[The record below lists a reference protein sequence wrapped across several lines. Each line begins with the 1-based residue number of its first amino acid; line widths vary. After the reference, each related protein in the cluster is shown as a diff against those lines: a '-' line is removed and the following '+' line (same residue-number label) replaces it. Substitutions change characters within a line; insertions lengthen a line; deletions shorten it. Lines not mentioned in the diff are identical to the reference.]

1 MENNYNEI
9 QQVKRRFFA
18 LRNGALGE
26 LMRRQGATYRI
37 IFGLNLPQLTEIAAS
52 TPASAHLAQKLWDNT
67 TTRESML
74 LAPMIYPVDQFG
86 LDTALAWTASTPTA
100 EVADILCHKLLR
112 RCPFALSLA
121 QELSMSD
128 NDMQRYIAIRLH
140 FNLLPNGIDA
150 AEAMAT
156 AELARNCQLTATVS
170 HALLAE
176 IEFLKEA

>member
-1 MENNYNEI
+1 MGNNYNEL

-37 IFGLNLPQLTEIAAS
+37 IFGLNLPQLTEIATS
-52 TPASAHLAQKLWDNT
+52 TPASAQLAQKLWENT

-74 LAPMIYPVDQFG
+74 LAPMIYPVDEFSI
-86 LDTALAWTASTPTA
+86 DTALAWTASTPTA

-112 RCPFALSLA
+112 HCSFASTLTRQLS
-121 QELSMSD
+121 QSD

-140 FNLLPNGIDA
+140 FNLLPNDIDT
-150 AEAMAT
+150 AEAIAT
-156 AELARNCQLTATVS
+156 AELNRNCPLTTTVS
-170 HALLAE
+170 RALLSE
-176 IEFLKEA
+176 IEFLREI

>member
-1 MENNYNEI
+1 
-9 QQVKRRFFA
+9 
-18 LRNGALGE
+18 
-26 LMRRQGATYRI
+26 
-37 IFGLNLPQLTEIAAS
+37 
-52 TPASAHLAQKLWDNT
+52 
-67 TTRESML
+67 ML

-140 FNLLPNGIDA
+140 FNLLPNGIDV

-170 HALLAE
+170 RALLAE